1 MKMEKQN
8 KKKQL
13 QKNYTLMNT
22 SKQIHNAK
30 YDMIVLSQLIWKHS
44 FLIIS
49 LLNQNKC
56 RLQFLELGV
65 LNLRQQKEEKGCSI
79 LV

>member
-30 YDMIVLSQLIWKHS
+30 YDMIVLSQLICVAVGEFGHACVVHLSGPPTWQA
-44 FLIIS
+44 F
-49 LLNQNKC
+49 
-56 RLQFLELGV
+56 
-65 LNLRQQKEEKGCSI
+65 
-79 LV
+79 